1 MTAIDDI
8 KTEHRFRQQAM
19 KQQQKM
25 DRALESF
32 VRINATDWTWD
43 ADEKQR
49 EKFNREVKAIIA
61 AAREGKGDQRIVE
74 LVLTVDKGRQP
85 FDELRDGCEKRMEQL
100 AASLPVAG
108 WIEGIRGA
116 GLLGLATIIA
126 ETGDL
131 SNYPNP
137 AKVWKRLGFAPYDGL
152 AGSTWKRT
160 SWRPRALTADE
171 WIANPFSGHRYA
183 LMHQIAIWLVNAQW
197 ISAKKAGGDEGK
209 PNGPYG
215 EVYAARRAHTAKT
228 HPDWSKGHSRMDGI
242 RVAMKA
248 FLKDLHIEWRKRAA
262 DEVAVAKDE
271 LKPTASLRPRAPGQ
285 ARVDAQRTSAGRAP
299 TNKTVARGRVKPKAR
314 VRPSARPAS
323 VLLMPKKTLPGAP
336 LPHDNDAAQ

>member
-8 KTEHRFRQQAM
+8 KTEHRFRRQAM

-32 VRINATDWTWD
+32 IRINATDWSWD
-43 ADEKQR
+43 ADEKAR
-49 EKFNREVKAIIA
+49 EKYNKQVLAIVKA
-61 AAREGKGDQRIVE
+61 ARAGEGDQRIVE

-85 FDELRDGCEKRMEQL
+85 FDELRAGCEKRMEEL
-100 AASLPVAG
+100 AAALPVAD
-108 WIEGIRGA
+108 WIESIRGA

-131 SNYPNP
+131 SNYSNP
-137 AKVWKRLGFAPYDGL
+137 AKVWKRLGFAPFDGY
-152 AGSTWKRT
+152 AGSTWKRET
-160 SWRPRALTADE
+160 WRPRKLTAEE
-171 WIANPFSGHRYA
+171 WIANPFSGQRYA

-197 ISAKKAGGDEGK
+197 ISAKKAGADEGK

-228 HPDWSKGHSRMDGI
+228 HPDWSKGHSRMDGV

-248 FLKDLHIEWRKRAA
+248 FLKDLHVEWRKRAA
-262 DEVAVAKDE
+262 AERNEVAVANPAV
-271 LKPTASLRPRAPGQ
+271 KPSCSVRPRAPGQ
-285 ARVDAQRTSAGRAP
+285 DAGSVPVRLRRAR
-299 TNKTVARGRVKPKAR
+299 
-314 VRPSARPAS
+314 
-323 VLLMPKKTLPGAP
+323 TLTGA
-336 LPHDNDAAQ
+336 A